1 MTFAART
8 KDARHVTQAMDSRIQ
23 KMAQVL
29 IRYSTRVQRGERVLI
44 RATSPAAQPLCQ
56 ALYEEAL
63 RVGGLPVV
71 YMHMSQE
78 DPIALEATDDLALL
92 SDVNPML
99 ALMYEQAPV
108 VIRIEAAEN
117 TRNRTPYPL
126 EAQQA
131 RAKAHSSLIQIQM
144 RREGAGDLRR
154 CTTQF
159 PTFAYAQMAGMS
171 LRQHERF
178 LYQACKAHLDDPVA
192 AWQAVEAEQARL
204 VEWLAGKKHVHVRGD
219 NIDLQLSIE
228 GRTFINACG
237 TSNLPDGEIF
247 TGPVED
253 SVNGWVRFTYPAYYQ
268 GNEVKGIELEFKDG
282 EVVRATAESNEA
294 FLHSMLE
301 MDEGA
306 RRLGE
311 FAIGTNRDIQQF
323 TGTILF
329 DEKIAG
335 TVHMAVGQGYRK
347 TGSVN
352 RSMIHWDMICDM
364 RQGGEIYV
372 DETLFYRNG
381 EFVI

>member
-1 MTFAART
+1 
-8 KDARHVTQAMDSRIQ
+8 MDSYIRN
-23 KMAQVL
+23 MAQVL

-63 RVGGLPVV
+63 RAGGLPVV

-78 DPIALEATDDLALL
+78 DPIALEATTDLAQLADL
-92 SDVNPML
+92 NPML
-99 ALMYEQAPV
+99 AMMYEQAPV
-108 VIRIEAAEN
+108 IIRIEAAEN
-117 TRNRTPYPL
+117 PRNRTAYPL

-131 RAKAHSSLIQIQM
+131 RAKAHSGLIQIQM
-144 RREGAGDLRR
+144 RREGAGELRR

-171 LRQHERF
+171 LRQYERF
-178 LYQACKAHLDDPVA
+178 LYRACKAHMDDPVA

-204 VEWLAGKKHVHVRGD
+204 VAWLRGKKHVHVRGE

-237 TSNLPDGEIF
+237 KANLPDGEIF

-268 GNEVKGIELEFKDG
+268 GNEVKGIALEFRDG
-282 EVVRATAESNEA
+282 QVVRATAETNEA
-294 FLHSMLE
+294 FLHAMLE
-301 MDEGA
+301 MDPGA

-335 TVHMAVGQGYRK
+335 TVHMAIGQGYAE

-352 RSMIHWDMICDM
+352 RSLVHWDMICDM
-364 RQGGEIYV
+364 RQGGEIVV
-372 DETLFYRNG
+372 DGTLFYKDG

>member
-1 MTFAART
+1 
-8 KDARHVTQAMDSRIQ
+8 MDSRIL

-29 IRYSTRVQRGERVLI
+29 IRYSTRVQPGERVLI
-44 RATSPAAQPLCQ
+44 RATSPAAEPLCQ
-56 ALYEEAL
+56 ALYDEAL
-63 RVGGLPVV
+63 RAGGLPVV

-78 DPIALEATDDLALL
+78 DPIALEATVDPALL
-92 SDVNPML
+92 ADINPML

-117 TRNRTPYPL
+117 TRNRTAYPL
-126 EAQQA
+126 DAQQA
-131 RAKAHSSLIQIQM
+131 RAQAANGLIQIQM
-144 RREGAGDLRR
+144 RREAAGELRR

-171 LRQHERF
+171 LQQHERL

-192 AWQAVEAEQARL
+192 AWRAVEAEQARL
-204 VEWLAGKKHVHVRGD
+204 VEWLKGKKHVQVRGE

-228 GRTFINACG
+228 GRTFINASG
-237 TSNLPDGEIF
+237 QSNLPDGEIF

-253 SVNGWVRFTYPAYYQ
+253 SVNGWVRYTYPAYYQ
-268 GNEVKGIELEFKDG
+268 GNEVKGIELEFRDG
-282 EVVRATAESNEA
+282 KVVRATAEQNEA
-294 FLHSMLE
+294 FLHSMLD
-301 MDEGA
+301 MDAGA

-335 TVHMAVGQGYRK
+335 TVHMAVGQGYGK

-352 RSMIHWDMICDM
+352 QSVIHWDMICDM

-372 DETLFYRNG
+372 DGTLFYKDG